1 MVDYANGFG
10 IAVLLTAA
18 FALRF
23 RYWDNPKVLAVYFV
37 TFFTIELVAGH
48 FFIPE
53 GAMGI
58 EIALVCLGLTVP
70 FLGVIE
76 FFRRRESEMDEG
88 E

>member
-1 MVDYANGFG
+1 MVGFANGFG

-23 RYWDNPKVLAVYFV
+23 RYWDNPKVLAVYFAA
-37 TFFTIELVAGH
+37 FFAIEIVAGH
-48 FFIPE
+48 FFIPD

-70 FLGVIE
+70 ILGVIE
-76 FFRRRESEMDEG
+76 FFRRHEHEMDEA

>member
-1 MVDYANGFG
+1 MVGFANGFG
-10 IAVLLTAA
+10 IALLLTAA

-23 RYWDNPKVLAVYFV
+23 RYWDNPKVLAGYFV
-37 TFFTIELVAGH
+37 TFFTIEIVAGH

-70 FLGVIE
+70 ILGVIE
-76 FFRRRESEMDEG
+76 FFRRREHEMEEG